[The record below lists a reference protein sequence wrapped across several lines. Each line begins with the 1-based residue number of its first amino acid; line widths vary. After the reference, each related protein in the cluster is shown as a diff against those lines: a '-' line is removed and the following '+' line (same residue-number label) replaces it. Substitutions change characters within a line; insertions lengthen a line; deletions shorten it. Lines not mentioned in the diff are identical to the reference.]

1 MSRPKGHSAI
11 RMIIS
16 MKNSMTRSGIFLTF
30 ILLSYTHFTPSFG
43 QCHLYI
49 HLSFCLCDLHWDQS
63 PLLFVRHLLTFTI
76 LARLLRG
83 HFLPPWNRTSYL
95 PICSTVPLPL
105 GHSGPL
111 HSIIITYISI
121 RGLLN
126 GYSKGEN
133 MELTGAAT
141 ASRPSG
147 TAHGSSRVASPS
159 RRYCTSHTTS
169 CAANLPT

>member
-16 MKNSMTRSGIFLTF
+16 MKNTMTRSGIFLTF
-30 ILLSYTHFTPSFG
+30 ILLYYTHFTPSFG
-43 QCHLYI
+43 QCQLYI
-49 HLSFCLCDLHWDQS
+49 HLPFCLCDLHWDQS

-83 HFLPPWNRTSYL
+83 LFLPPWNRTIDL

-105 GHSGPL
+105 RHSVPPP

-126 GYSKGEN
+126 GCSKGEN

-141 ASRPSG
+141 ASI
-147 TAHGSSRVASPS
+147 
-159 RRYCTSHTTS
+159 
-169 CAANLPT
+169 L